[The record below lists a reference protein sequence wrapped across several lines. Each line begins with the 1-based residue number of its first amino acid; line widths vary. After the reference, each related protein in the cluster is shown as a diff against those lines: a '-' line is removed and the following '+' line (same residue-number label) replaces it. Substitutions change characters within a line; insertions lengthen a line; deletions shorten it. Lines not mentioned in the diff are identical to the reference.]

1 MDIIKEDAF
10 RKLIKSGLSG
20 AYLFFGEE
28 DYMKA
33 FSVKSAREAVCA
45 DATFEIF
52 NDVKIDAL
60 DYSAPK
66 LLDALMP
73 FPMMAEQKI
82 VTVNGLCLDD
92 LKASEIDDL
101 CDVLGTLSEYDYN
114 VLIIS
119 VPSGGMNEGSLPK
132 KPSALLTKL
141 SKYLTPV
148 RFEPIPPSRLA
159 GWVAKHFAHNGIGAS
174 PQVCSFLIDYSGASM
189 FTLASEIDKISY
201 YLLWNGR
208 NTVSEDDVK
217 NICSAEISSDS
228 FALANAI
235 VDGKSDKALDAL
247 AVMKF
252 HRIDPIIVLGEVSK
266 VICDLTVIKSLLVEG
281 RSVSEISSALNMNEY
296 RVKIYAA
303 GAAGKPMEK
312 LKQALELCSQADMS
326 LKNSA
331 LGYIALERFIC
342 AL

>member
-1 MDIIKEDAF
+1 MEIIKEEAF

-20 AYLFFGEE
+20 GYLFFGEE

-33 FSVKSAREAVCA
+33 FSVRSAREAVCE
-45 DATFEIF
+45 DKTFEIF

-73 FPMMAEQKI
+73 FPMMAERKI

-92 LKASEIDDL
+92 MKASEIDDL

-119 VPSGGMNEGSLPK
+119 VPAGGMNEGSLPK

-141 SKYLTPV
+141 SKFLTPV
-148 RFEPIPPSRLA
+148 RFEAIPPSRLA
-159 GWVAKHFAHNGIGAS
+159 GWVSKHFAHNDIGAS
-174 PQVCSFLIDYSGASM
+174 AEVCSFLIDYCGASM

-201 YLLWNGR
+201 YLHWNGR
-208 NTVSEDDVK
+208 NSATAEDVK

-252 HRIDPIIVLGEVSK
+252 HRVDPVIVLGEVSK
-266 VICDLTVIKSLLVEG
+266 VICDLAAIKSLLGEG
-281 RSVSEISSALNMNEY
+281 RSVSEISSALTMNEY
-296 RVKIYAA
+296 KVKLYAS
-303 GAAGKPMEK
+303 GAAGKSMEK